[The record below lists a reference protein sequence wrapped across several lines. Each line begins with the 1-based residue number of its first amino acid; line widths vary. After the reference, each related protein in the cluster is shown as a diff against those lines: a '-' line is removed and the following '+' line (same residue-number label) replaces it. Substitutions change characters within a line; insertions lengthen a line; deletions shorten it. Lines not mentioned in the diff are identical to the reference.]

1 VKGRGR
7 AHGAGMNARFLSA
20 TGSEDFELLSSI
32 DAMYGRLGGT
42 YFEILGVS
50 RGCDAASL
58 RRGYRQ
64 VCERF
69 HPDLYADIDL
79 GARRPQLEVIFREAT
94 NAFMVLCRPDLR
106 AEYER
111 ELAPSAEP
119 YGVATPPTPATVVAP
134 VAQSVIAF
142 GDRPAENIA
151 TPIPAAAASATSSPS
166 SLRAPTPVL
175 GVGSSEP
182 LAAVEPPSASARAA
196 SKLKRTPMAAMHA
209 PLAPSAQRPEAPPP
223 PVSATRAEAARP
235 EGSEARPAHLDRP
248 TSRPGVNP
256 ASERPSSRPGLD
268 PGGERASSRPSES
281 AAAERSPSREVDS
294 TTATSLQRGRAEMLL
309 RQRRKMREE
318 LDAQVSAAIARGD
331 IERAMQTLRHALTL
345 SPDDEALTRRLQ
357 QLEAASKTDDVDRIA
372 QAAKGHE
379 RAGRLELAAQTWSR
393 AAAQHPQEYSF
404 HLYAAQAYCESG
416 NELPKAVDLARRAA
430 RLRPDAVEPHVCLAR
445 AFFRAGSVASA
456 KAALEQATKLA
467 PQNPAVLELARQLRI

>member
-1 VKGRGR
+1 
-7 AHGAGMNARFLSA
+7 M
-20 TGSEDFELLSSI
+20 SSI

-50 RGCDAASL
+50 RGCDAAAL

-69 HPDLYADIDL
+69 HPDLYAGIDL
-79 GARRPQLEVIFREAT
+79 GARRPLLDVIFREAT
-94 NAFMVLCRPDLR
+94 NAFMVLCRPELR

-119 YGVATPPTPATVVAP
+119 YGVATPPTPTTTVAP
-134 VAQSVIAF
+134 AAQSVIAF
-142 GDRPAENIA
+142 GDRPPES
-151 TPIPAAAASATSSPS
+151 PAPPPPAPSPSSSSSPT

-175 GVGSSEP
+175 GVSTTEP
-182 LAAVEPPSASARAA
+182 LSAVEPPSARALAA

-209 PLAPSAQRPEAPPP
+209 PLPSSAPRPDAPPP
-223 PVSATRAEAARP
+223 PNATRAEA
-235 EGSEARPAHLDRP
+235 SRPAGSDPAQAPTQRQ
-248 TSRPGVNP
+248 TSRPNVSAADERP
-256 ASERPSSRPGLD
+256 SSRPALHAASERPSSRPST
-268 PGGERASSRPSES
+268 RAEADRP
-281 AAAERSPSREVDS
+281 AAREVDS

-309 RQRRKMREE
+309 RQRRQMREE

-331 IERAMQTLRHALTL
+331 TERAMQTLRHALTL
-345 SPDDEALTRRLQ
+345 TPDDEALTRRLQ
-357 QLEAASKTDDVDRIA
+357 QLDAASKSDDVDRIV

-379 RAGRLELAAQTWSR
+379 RAGRWELAAQTWSR
-393 AAAQHPQEYSF
+393 AAAQHAQEYSY

-430 RLRPDAVEPHVCLAR
+430 RLRPDAIEPHLCLAR

>member
-1 VKGRGR
+1 
-7 AHGAGMNARFLSA
+7 
-20 TGSEDFELLSSI
+20 
-32 DAMYGRLGGT
+32 MYGRLGGT

-50 RGCDAASL
+50 RGCDATAL

-69 HPDLYADIDL
+69 HPDLYAGMDL
-79 GARRPQLEVIFREAT
+79 GARRPLLDVILREAT
-94 NAFMVLCRPDLR
+94 NAFMVLCRPELR

-119 YGVATPPTPATVVAP
+119 YGVATPPTPATAVAP

-142 GDRPAENIA
+142 GDRPPES
-151 TPIPAAAASATSSPS
+151 PAPPPPAPSPASSSSPS
-166 SLRAPTPVL
+166 SLRVPTPVL
-175 GVGSSEP
+175 GVSTAEP
-182 LAAVEPPSASARAA
+182 LSVAEPPSARALAA

-209 PLAPSAQRPEAPPP
+209 PLTPTAQRPDAPPP
-223 PVSATRAEAARP
+223 PPNATRAEAARP
-235 EGSEARPAHLDRP
+235 AASDPAQAPAERH
-248 TSRPGVNP
+248 TSRPSVGAADERP
-256 ASERPSSRPGLD
+256 SSRPSLHAASERPSSRPSM
-268 PGGERASSRPSES
+268 RAE
-281 AAAERSPSREVDS
+281 AERPTSRDVDS

-309 RQRRKMREE
+309 RQRRQMREE

-331 IERAMQTLRHALTL
+331 TERAMQTLRHALTL
-345 SPDDEALTRRLQ
+345 TPDDEALTRRLQ
-357 QLEAASKTDDVDRIA
+357 QLDAAAKSDDVDRIV

-379 RAGRLELAAQTWSR
+379 RAGRWELAAQTWSR
-393 AAAQHPQEYSF
+393 AAAQHSQEYSY

-430 RLRPDAVEPHVCLAR
+430 RLRPDAVEPHLCLAR

-467 PQNPAVLELARQLRI
+467 PQNPAVMELARQLRI